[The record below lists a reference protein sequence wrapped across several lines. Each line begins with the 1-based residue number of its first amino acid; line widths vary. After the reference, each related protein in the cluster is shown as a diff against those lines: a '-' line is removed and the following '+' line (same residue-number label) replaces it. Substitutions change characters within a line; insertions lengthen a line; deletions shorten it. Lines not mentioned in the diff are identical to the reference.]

1 MRALWTE
8 RLRAV
13 AGVRLAAQLEEQ
25 ALTGAAMKDSGSQI
39 GVFMYSESADNP
51 EVQSMHI
58 ARICVPHENTLY
70 ILNSST
76 RCDAADLE
84 TSRRNLQR
92 LQTSQAMLGP
102 SPAAPTW
109 RTLRPNQVR
118 TQMRVCSAA
127 PVKNFQFC
135 MHACC
140 ALACFDWGNTVL
152 FSALFRRSFVT
163 SRRRRSSVWQ
173 ESRRTSSKLPSRNA
187 LSSAARYIYQRALRE
202 SGLEEA
208 CMTHIYLHV

>member
-39 GVFMYSESADNP
+39 GVLSIGNLQTILKYNP
-51 EVQSMHI
+51 CTLRAFVFPM
-58 ARICVPHENTLY
+58 RIPC
-70 ILNSST
+70 ILNSFT

-102 SPAAPTW
+102 SPSAPTW

-127 PVKNFQFC
+127 PVKNFQCC

-140 ALACFDWGNTVL
+140 ALACFDWGNTV

-187 LSSAARYIYQRALRE
+187 LSSAARYIYSAR
-202 SGLEEA
+202 
-208 CMTHIYLHV
+208 